1 MEVLA
6 QYAFKMSPD
15 YSPSDWEQKGVAIAS
30 YTLAI
35 VCEYPTIHYHGKVL
49 TFIVLIASNRLS
61 LWLSDIFGFI
71 KVGTLI
77 L

>member
-1 MEVLA
+1 MPVLA

-35 VCEYPTIHYHGKVL
+35 VCK
-49 TFIVLIASNRLS
+49 
-61 LWLSDIFGFI
+61 
-71 KVGTLI
+71 
-77 L
+77 